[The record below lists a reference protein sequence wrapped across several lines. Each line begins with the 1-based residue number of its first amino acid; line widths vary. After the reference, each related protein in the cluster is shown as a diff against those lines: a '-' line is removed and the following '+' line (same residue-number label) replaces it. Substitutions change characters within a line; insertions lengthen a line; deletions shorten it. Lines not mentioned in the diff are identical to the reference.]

1 MPSCGDVAADAAGEP
16 RAREGRVCGVSAATT
31 TPGPGRPGLTP
42 PPDAAAP
49 VRHPDAPAPGQ
60 LLGAHYDQCF
70 GCGQEQP
77 HGLHL
82 VTTAGEGVSVTAEFT
97 VRPAHQGAP
106 GLAHGGILTTAL
118 DETLGSLS
126 WLLRT
131 VAVTGRLETD
141 FLRPVPVG
149 TTLHLSARCLA
160 VAGRKIYSTAEGR
173 IGAPDGPLAIRADA
187 LFIRVSL
194 EHFTRNGRPEEIKA
208 ALADPDQLK
217 VARAF
222 EVNP

>member
-1 MPSCGDVAADAAGEP
+1 
-16 RAREGRVCGVSAATT
+16 VSAASTS
-31 TPGPGRPGLTP
+31 PSPGRPGLVP
-42 PPDAAAP
+42 PPDATAP
-49 VRHPDAPAPGQ
+49 ARHPDAPAPGE
-60 LLGAHYDQCF
+60 LLGSHYDQCF
-70 GCGQEQP
+70 GCGQEQA

-106 GLAHGGILTTAL
+106 GLAHGGVLATAL
-118 DETLGSLS
+118 DETLGALS

-131 VAVTGRLETD
+131 IAVTGRLETD
-141 FLRPVPVG
+141 FVRPVPVG
-149 TTLHLSARCLA
+149 ATLHLSARCLA

-173 IGAPDGPLAIRADA
+173 IGGPDGPVAVRADA
-187 LFIRVSL
+187 LFVEVKL
-194 EHFTRNGRPEEIKA
+194 DHFTSHGRSEEIRA
-208 ALADPDQLK
+208 ALADPDQAK